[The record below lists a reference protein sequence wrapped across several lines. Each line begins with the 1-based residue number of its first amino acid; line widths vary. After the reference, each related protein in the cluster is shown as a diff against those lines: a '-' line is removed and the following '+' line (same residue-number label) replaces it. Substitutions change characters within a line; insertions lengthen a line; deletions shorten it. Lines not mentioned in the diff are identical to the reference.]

1 MNWRPLFP
9 LVIGLL
15 GLVLYI
21 SNLIEL
27 EKKKDTYQNPPY
39 VSARRREIYLWIVI
53 FFYLFIDNISPVLS
67 LLSTL

>member
-1 MNWRPLFP
+1 MNWRPLIP
-9 LVIGLL
+9 LTIGLV

-39 VSARRREIYLWIVI
+39 VAARRREIYLWIVI
-53 FFYLFIDNISPVLS
+53 FSYLFIDNISPVLS

>member
-1 MNWRPLFP
+1 MNWRPLIP
-9 LVIGLL
+9 LTIGLV

-27 EKKKDTYQNPPY
+27 EKKKDTYQNRPY
-39 VSARRREIYLWIVI
+39 VSVRRREIYLWIVI

-67 LLSTL
+67 LLSSL

>member
-27 EKKKDTYQNPPY
+27 ERKKDTYQNPPY

-53 FFYLFIDNISPVLS
+53 FSYLFIDNICPVWG
-67 LLSTL
+67 LLFNT

>member
-53 FFYLFIDNISPVLS
+53 FSYLFIDNICPVWG
-67 LLSTL
+67 LLFNT

>member
-39 VSARRREIYLWIVI
+39 VAARRREIYLWIVI
-53 FFYLFIDNISPVLS
+53 FFYLFIDNICPVWG
-67 LLSTL
+67 LLFNT